1 MLLIV
6 KDEKRRLFVPISM
19 GIKLYLIM
27 RAHCVNWMALVSHEW
42 DMSEVWVKYNDW
54 LITHLK
60 YNSVVVF
67 ANITLSQILTIVNS
81 SMINY
86 NIENEIN
93 IKYYYH
99 LHSSRPWIRLH
110 DVCFVQKMYLLMI
123 YISYCIDLLSTK
135 TLGQTTDKRVLCV
148 YFSKW

>member
-1 MLLIV
+1 M
-6 KDEKRRLFVPISM
+6 
-19 GIKLYLIM
+19 
-27 RAHCVNWMALVSHEW
+27 
-42 DMSEVWVKYNDW
+42 KYNDW

-99 LHSSRPWIRLH
+99 LHSLRPWIRLH

-123 YISYCIDLLSTK
+123 YNSHYIDLLSTK
-135 TLGQTTDKRVLCV
+135 TLGQTTDKRVQKIYSHLTL
-148 YFSKW
+148 